1 MVAANQLNEYFARQY
16 GVISRRQAMGE
27 GLTESQIAYR
37 LATGNWT
44 SPTAGVYMVATSA
57 PDWHREL
64 AAAVL
69 SRPRAIVT
77 GGAAARIYGY
87 EGFGSARPEIMV
99 PHDGNARSPVAKVVR
114 SQWFDQVG
122 VVRRDGFQVSTE
134 PETMVVLARSL
145 GPYRLGRLLDE
156 RASGGHLRL
165 TDFDPIRTRLEGSRL
180 RGGRRLL
187 DLIDERTTAAWRPP
201 ASELER
207 HLDRLVHHPG
217 VPESSRQVPLNLA
230 PLEAV
235 VDRFIA
241 LWGMVLEAD
250 GRAYHTRLADFE
262 RDRARDNAA
271 VAQGF
276 VVLRFT
282 WRMLTTDLAGCRRT
296 LLAAGATR
304 APS

>member
-1 MVAANQLNEYFARQY
+1 MVTISRINEYFARQY
-16 GVISRRQAMGE
+16 GVISRRQAMDE
-27 GLTESQIAYR
+27 GLTENQIAHR
-37 LATGNWT
+37 LATGEWT
-44 SPTAGVYMVATSA
+44 SPTAGVYAVASSI
-57 PDWHREL
+57 PSWHQKL
-64 AAAVL
+64 AAAIL

-87 EGFGSARPEIMV
+87 EGFGSAGPEIMV
-99 PHDGNARSPVAKVVR
+99 PHDGNARSPIARVVR
-114 SQWFDQVG
+114 SQWFEDVD
-122 VVRRDGFQVSTE
+122 VVRRNGFQVSTE

-156 RASGGHLRL
+156 RASRGHLRL
-165 TDFDPIRTRLEGSRL
+165 NEFDPIQARLKGSRL

-187 DLIDERTTAAWRPP
+187 DLVDERRTAAWRPP

-207 HLDRLVHHPG
+207 HLDRLVDHPD
-217 VPESSRQVPLNLA
+217 VPESTRQVPLNLA
-230 PLEAV
+230 ALEAV
-235 VDRFIA
+235 VDRFIP

-296 LLAAGATR
+296 LLAAGASR
-304 APS
+304 RPS